1 MTVLCLV
8 STIEE
13 KRKDTLLS
21 LSHVRLLTISLTH
34 THART
39 HTFSLSL
46 SLLQRIVLSPSLTTL
61 THTRSLAFVCFIIAL
76 KNTHSLKKIKE
87 IYTEY
92 RYRRWLQKLFK
103 PAAKVGLTI
112 KGAPKK
118 DSTLFAPTL
127 FSLHFRSVNSVY
139 LAASSRVLSLRF
151 SPPPFSHRAS
161 TLSLTNQF
169 IIT

>member
-21 LSHVRLLTISLTH
+21 LSHVRLLLTISLTH
-34 THART
+34 TRT
-39 HTFSLSL
+39 HTVSYKESFCLPLSHAHAH
-46 SLLQRIVLSPSLTTL
+46 TL
-61 THTRSLAFVCFIIAL
+61 ARFRVFYNRL
-76 KNTHSLKKIKE
+76 KNTHSLKKIKR
-87 IYTEY
+87 YTQSTGTADGCKNY
-92 RYRRWLQKLFK
+92 ST
-103 PAAKVGLTI
+103 PATKVGLTI
-112 KGAPKK
+112 KGARKK
-118 DSTLFAPTL
+118 DYTLFAPTL

-139 LAASSRVLSLRF
+139 LAASSRVLAPLLSPSFSL
-151 SPPPFSHRAS
+151 RAS